1 MNADVVEEM
10 AVGNCLIRLRSARV
24 ESPGNAGWVGTWEIY
39 QLPWHRRKR
48 AVHVGETEVVTSERM
63 ALGMARTIATAVA
76 FAF

>member
-10 AVGNCLIRLRSARV
+10 AVGNCLIRVRSVRV
-24 ESPGNAGWVGTWEIY
+24 EPSGTAGWVGTWEVY
-39 QLPWHRRKR
+39 QLPWYRKKR

-63 ALGMARTIATAVA
+63 ALGMARTIATAIA